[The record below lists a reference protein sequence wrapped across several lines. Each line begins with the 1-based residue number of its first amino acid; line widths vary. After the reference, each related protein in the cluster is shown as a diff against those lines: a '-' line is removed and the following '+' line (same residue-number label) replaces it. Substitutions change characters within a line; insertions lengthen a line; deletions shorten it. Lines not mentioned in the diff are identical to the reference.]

1 MLRLSQPLRVN
12 YPYMNLVT
20 VHWYKARRE
29 DQNTVQSLLAEG
41 PVRTEMANLR
51 KLVEISRR

>member
-1 MLRLSQPLRVN
+1 VN
-12 YPYMNLVT
+12 YPYINLVT

-29 DQNTVQSLLAEG
+29 DENTVQSLLDEG

-51 KLVEISRR
+51 RLVEISRR

>member
-1 MLRLSQPLRVN
+1 
-12 YPYMNLVT
+12 MNLAT

-29 DQNTVQSLLAEG
+29 DQNTVQTLLEEG